1 MAPDGNSTAFYFPLI
16 ALGVVYLVLF
26 VVSRFFAAREEPETS
41 ERMADLAFG
50 IGLLAAGYTVVLLIV
65 AVITLPDLVVDLV
78 RIVLVVGAFFAALL
92 GVLFGIF
99 ELLIGRRTRIQPVAV
114 AERSAD
120 SKSG

>member
-26 VVSRFFAAREEPETS
+26 VVSRFFAAREETGTS

-50 IGLLAAGYTVVLLIV
+50 VGLLAAGYTVVLLIV
-65 AVITLPDLVVDLV
+65 AVITLPDLVVDVV

-92 GVLFGIF
+92 AVLFGIF

-120 SKSG
+120 SRSG

>member
-26 VVSRFFAAREEPETS
+26 VVSRFFAAREEPDTS

-50 IGLLAAGYTVVLLIV
+50 VGLLAAGYTVVLLIV
-65 AVITLPDLVVDLV
+65 AVITLPDLVVDVV

-92 GVLFGIF
+92 AVLFGIF